1 MSQLSRASVLALSLL
16 LAPGLAAASP
26 AAAANRPAAEA
37 SAAAQ
42 ALRELYT
49 AEWEWRQREYGY
61 EYVEGRWQP
70 GSRLPAVAPRDWE
83 RRVAYWEQVL
93 RRLDAIPAA
102 ALPPEE
108 RINAEVFR
116 AMVEADLNNARW
128 RTWEAPFNSDSF
140 FWAEIVPWA
149 PYRSEA
155 EWRRF
160 IQRLRDVP
168 RYFADQRAN
177 MEAGL
182 ARGWSVPRASLDGR
196 DRTIEPYTRTGAG
209 NPALDVFDAIPASV
223 PEEVRRAL
231 REEGRKVVLEQ
242 VVPAYAGLLD
252 YFRNQYLPR
261 TRTTVSARDLPG
273 GAEFYRSQIREYVTL
288 DMTPEQVHQLGLAEV
303 ERISAE
309 MRQVMARAGFQGSFA
324 EFLQFLR
331 TDPRFYARTP
341 RELLAAASY
350 HAKRIDGELNHVIGT
365 LPRYRFT
372 IRPVPDDIAPN
383 YTSGRGG
390 LESCLFNTWDLPS
403 RPLYNLPALVLHE
416 CAPGHSLQA
425 ALALEAPARPE
436 FRQQVYFSGY
446 GEGWGLYTEW
456 LGTQMG
462 IYETPYEEFGRL
474 TFEMWRAARLVI
486 DTGLHE
492 YGWSR
497 QQAIDYLA
505 SHTALAQIDVVNEVD
520 RYVSWP
526 GQALSYYIGYRTL
539 LDLRRE
545 AEHELGD
552 RFDQKAFHD
561 KVLGLGAVPLS
572 TLEREVRGFIAE
584 GGRRPGAATPGG

>member
-116 AMVEADLNNARW
+116 AMVEADLNNARS

-160 IQRLRDVP
+160 IARLRDVP

-209 NPALDVFDAIPASV
+209 NPALDVFDAIPTSV

-331 TDPRFYARTP
+331 TDPRFYAMTP

-372 IRPVPDDIAPN
+372 IRSVPVDIAPN
-383 YTSGRGG
+383 YTAGRGG
-390 LESCLFNTWDLPS
+390 LESCLLRARVLPS
-403 RPLYNLPALVLHE
+403 RPLYSLPALVLHE
-416 CAPGHSLQA
+416 CAPGHSPQA

-436 FRQQVYFSGY
+436 SRQQVYFSAY

-456 LGTQMG
+456 LGTRMG
-462 IYETPYEEFGRL
+462 IYETP
-474 TFEMWRAARLVI
+474 
-486 DTGLHE
+486 
-492 YGWSR
+492 
-497 QQAIDYLA
+497 
-505 SHTALAQIDVVNEVD
+505 
-520 RYVSWP
+520 
-526 GQALSYYIGYRTL
+526 
-539 LDLRRE
+539 
-545 AEHELGD
+545 
-552 RFDQKAFHD
+552 
-561 KVLGLGAVPLS
+561 
-572 TLEREVRGFIAE
+572 
-584 GGRRPGAATPGG
+584 

>member
-1 MSQLSRASVLALSLL
+1 RAHRGAQAQDRAVPHPYPQPDPGAAAGLGRRTGRAGLRPARAGGAAGRHPLPAGGRGPVRLPRRRGSGAAGRPVRRAGRARGRAGALAPLAGAGVWTAGYHPPSAPAGAIGVAAALREHRPWTAPPSRQSGAFMSQLSRASVLALSLL

-196 DRTIEPYTRTGAG
+196 DRTIEPYTRTG
-209 NPALDVFDAIPASV
+209 
-223 PEEVRRAL
+223 
-231 REEGRKVVLEQ
+231 
-242 VVPAYAGLLD
+242 
-252 YFRNQYLPR
+252 
-261 TRTTVSARDLPG
+261 
-273 GAEFYRSQIREYVTL
+273 
-288 DMTPEQVHQLGLAEV
+288 
-303 ERISAE
+303 
-309 MRQVMARAGFQGSFA
+309 
-324 EFLQFLR
+324 
-331 TDPRFYARTP
+331 
-341 RELLAAASY
+341 
-350 HAKRIDGELNHVIGT
+350 
-365 LPRYRFT
+365 
-372 IRPVPDDIAPN
+372 
-383 YTSGRGG
+383 
-390 LESCLFNTWDLPS
+390 
-403 RPLYNLPALVLHE
+403 
-416 CAPGHSLQA
+416 
-425 ALALEAPARPE
+425 
-436 FRQQVYFSGY
+436 
-446 GEGWGLYTEW
+446 
-456 LGTQMG
+456 
-462 IYETPYEEFGRL
+462 
-474 TFEMWRAARLVI
+474 
-486 DTGLHE
+486 
-492 YGWSR
+492 
-497 QQAIDYLA
+497 
-505 SHTALAQIDVVNEVD
+505 
-520 RYVSWP
+520 
-526 GQALSYYIGYRTL
+526 
-539 LDLRRE
+539 
-545 AEHELGD
+545 
-552 RFDQKAFHD
+552 
-561 KVLGLGAVPLS
+561 
-572 TLEREVRGFIAE
+572 
-584 GGRRPGAATPGG
+584 